1 MTMIPPEFAEYYAF
15 MEKKNYSKYAK
26 KKHISNAKRIGYLL
40 LNRES
45 VEPKEIAEAMCDGSK
60 ASQNNLAWTL
70 NDYRYFLEEKN
81 RPQKQIEI
89 LMSLKD
95 KVLV

>member
-1 MTMIPPEFAEYYAF
+1 MMIPPEFAEYYSW
-15 MEKKNYSKYAK
+15 MEKKNYSKYSK

-40 LNRES
+40 LNQES
-45 VEPKEIAEAMCDGSK
+45 MEPKEIAEAMCDGSK
-60 ASQNNLAWTL
+60 ASQNHLTWTA
-70 NDYRYFLEEKN
+70 NDYRCFLDDKN